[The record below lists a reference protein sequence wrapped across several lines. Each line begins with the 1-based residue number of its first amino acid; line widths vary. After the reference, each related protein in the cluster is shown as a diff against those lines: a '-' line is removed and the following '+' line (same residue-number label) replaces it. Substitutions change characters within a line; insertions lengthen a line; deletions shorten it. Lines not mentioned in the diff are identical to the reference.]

1 METYKKIMSY
11 LKKYSIQ
18 KNYSQLIYY
27 LQISRRIIASKY
39 VVTNFLTL
47 RNPRANIH
55 YRHKVWKQ
63 YKIFRK
69 IRL

>member
-47 RNPRANIH
+47 RNPQKSANIH
-55 YRHKVWKQ
+55 YRHKV
-63 YKIFRK
+63 
-69 IRL
+69 